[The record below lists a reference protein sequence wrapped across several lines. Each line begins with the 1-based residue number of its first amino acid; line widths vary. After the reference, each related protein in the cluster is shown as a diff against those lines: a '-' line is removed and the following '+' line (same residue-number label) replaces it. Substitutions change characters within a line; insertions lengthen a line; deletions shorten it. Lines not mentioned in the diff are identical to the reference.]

1 VALLF
6 RILLVL
12 VIAAVAY
19 VCGRGGWGWGGG
31 DGDGDGPGDG
41 GPPVVAPADAVPA
54 HAWSVRVTG
63 DSYELNGKPI
73 SLAEMRAQFEKAKDR
88 IQEKNE
94 LVHIVVMPNARVNSR
109 REVKEMLVDLGLST
123 AEESR

>member
-1 VALLF
+1 
-6 RILLVL
+6 
-12 VIAAVAY
+12 
-19 VCGRGGWGWGGG
+19 
-31 DGDGDGPGDG
+31 
-41 GPPVVAPADAVPA
+41 
-54 HAWSVRVTG
+54 
-63 DSYELNGKPI
+63 
-73 SLAEMRAQFEKAKDR
+73 MRAQFEKAKDR